1 MGRHQRRHLALPVRR
16 KRQMVVQEVEAEAEA
31 ELQAS
36 RSVVEAMEGAVGT
49 VRRPRWAGV
58 ALQLRTGTLR
68 RVSLSLSLPIRH
80 APRSNHSSSGG
91 YPSGV

>member
-1 MGRHQRRHLALPVRR
+1 MDRHQRRHLALPVRR
-16 KRQMVVQEVEAEAEA
+16 KRQMVVQEVEAEAEV
-31 ELQAS
+31 QAS